1 MFWLRYYKMVQIL
14 YKNWLLVSKITWGIW
29 TTSDKQWKVQK
40 VEIRWVTFVQK
51 IHSTKTL
58 YTEDSSNI
66 TFNYL
71 RKSSSNSSCHFWNQ
85 KSFFATQLV
94 CIIPAQT
101 LHTFYKSSPSK
112 CKFLDSPNSNSLCHF
127 SCKNFSSKFGSLF
140 VIDKSSTSKCKLSDL
155 PLKIHQIPHV
165 IFGTKNQFFFKLC
178 ITASS
183 LSWDVSLLHFF
194 I

>member
-1 MFWLRYYKMVQIL
+1 MRLLCTLCIGLSRKFHVHFTIMFWLRYYKMVQIL
-14 YKNWLLVSKITWGIW
+14 YKNWLLVSKIAWGIW

-94 CIIPAQT
+94 CIIPVQT

-127 SCKNFSSKFGSLF
+127 SSKS
-140 VIDKSSTSKCKLSDL
+140 
-155 PLKIHQIPHV
+155 
-165 IFGTKNQFFFKLC
+165 QFFFKIW
-178 ITASS
+178 IT
-183 LSWDVSLLHFF
+183 LRYWQKQHIKVQTFRLTT
-194 I
+194 